1 MKETKEA
8 VVGLLTIAK
17 IVGEVLKDGP
27 QIVDAVTLFTK
38 MQEPEIKAK
47 VDLALENISLVQGEI
62 EAAKLGDYLE
72 LFAGI
77 LPELK
82 GLIDSVQK

>member
-8 VVGLLTIAK
+8 VIGLLVIAK
-17 IVGEVLKDGP
+17 IVGDVLKDGP
-27 QIVDAVTLFTK
+27 QITDAMTLFAK
-38 MQEPEIKAK
+38 MQEPEVKAK
-47 VDLALENISLVQGEI
+47 LDAALADINLVSVEVKAAELGDLLALI
-62 EAAKLGDYLE
+62 
-72 LFAGI
+72 AGI